1 MFVYNLEKLSPDGY
15 KQLATDITHARLYYD
30 DFTGTNFIQGTF
42 LNGSTSII
50 QFDETGVAFTLFKM
64 FTSTD
69 GVNYTERESFG
80 GDVGTTLISASMILD
95 PNDYSEALPYPKM
108 TVIDGVKVFAPSAGG
123 TGTVVG
129 TGVDY
134 LFCRG
139 RLVQHNSL
147 RSGKAYFGAYSIN
160 SDTGVYEFPSTLFP
174 EMTIA
179 DSYSVSKSG
188 KISTGFYAVQFV
200 TDNGFGSLNGFLTSI
215 SGALGTSYRW
225 ENLVYPIWKKATPTY
240 VYYPPQGY
248 DPEFYQWENI
258 ITNEFVGTLVICPN
272 EEQTAVSGTSGAGLA
287 EGVMYLKTYDA
298 DGVLADNIL
307 TAGITVEFRVF
318 PNLGLITT

>member
-42 LNGSTSII
+42 LSGSTSII

-95 PNDYSEALPYPKM
+95 PNDYSESLPYPKM

-134 LFCRG
+134 LFVRG
-139 RLVQHNSL
+139 RLIQENTI
-147 RSGKAYFGAYSIN
+147 RSGKAYFGTISIN
-160 SDTGVYEFPSTLFP
+160 GDTGAYEFPGNITP
-174 EMTIA
+174 ELTIA
-179 DSYSVSKSG
+179 DSFSLSG
-188 KISTGFYAVQFV
+188 SAKISTGVYRLQFQTDAANQFV
-200 TDNGFGSLNGFLTSI
+200 EAIREPPGR
-215 SGALGTSYRW
+215 SYVF
-225 ENLVYPIWKKATPTY
+225 EQSVYPIWRKVTPTY
-240 VYYPPQGY
+240 IPFPGSEQY
-248 DPEFYQWENI
+248 ENVL
-258 ITNEFVGTLVICPN
+258 TNEFMGTLVLCIDEGDGFN
-272 EEQTAVSGTSGAGLA
+272 FGSGAIII
-287 EGVMYLKTYDA
+287 KTYDP

-307 TAGITVEFRVF
+307 TAGITVEFRAF
-318 PNLGLITT
+318 PNLR